1 MEILVPLFGILGTF
15 GFVPLIMY
23 LRYRHK
29 MEERRFELEART
41 ASSENSGETK
51 RLTEENKL
59 LRERVENLES
69 IVCSVDFELNQKLAK
84 VIDEQRSLILPLA
97 AGTPPARAS
106 SRGDGGSSPPVG
118 HVTPGGGPER
128 VAGAAP
134 DGLVA
139 GNGAA
144 TPVRATPAALERTA
158 TAHQA
163 KAAPV
168 TTALEPGQ
176 VLAQR
181 YRVQRLLGKGG
192 MGAVYLADD
201 EVLGEL
207 VALKV
212 ISSAFAVDEVAMTA
226 RFRREAAAARRVSS
240 PSVIRIHDLGEA
252 RPGLLYLSMEYFA
265 GRTLSELI
273 AQRGVVPLRDAQDML
288 QQIAAGLEAA
298 HLAGVVHRD
307 LKPSNVLVGERGL
320 IKIIDFGLAT
330 TAVADGLTATGA
342 ILGTPHY
349 MAPEQLRGKS
359 VDARTDIYALG
370 ALAYH
375 LVCGRP
381 PFAGDNPI
389 AIGFAHLSEPVVPP
403 REVRKDVS
411 AGLDA
416 AILAALA
423 KAPEERP
430 ASARAFV
437 ERAFGN

>member
-1 MEILVPLFGILGTF
+1 MEFVVPVIAILCTF
-15 GFVPLIMY
+15 GVGPAIMY
-23 LRYRHK
+23 LRGRHK
-29 MEERRFELEART
+29 LEERRLELEART
-41 ASSENSGETK
+41 GGSSSDTK

-84 VIDEQRSLILPLA
+84 VIDEQRSLLLPAMGQTASA
-97 AGTPPARAS
+97 AGAAS
-106 SRGDGGSSPPVG
+106 GSSPGSRSGSSPVVG
-118 HVTPGGGPER
+118 SAGSSNRLAAVRDAP
-128 VAGAAP
+128 GAAP
-134 DGLVA
+134 MVA
-139 GNGAA
+139 
-144 TPVRATPAALERTA
+144 LDRTA
-158 TAHQA
+158 TAA
-163 KAAPV
+163 AVRAAPI
-168 TTALEPGQ
+168 TATLEPGQ

-212 ISSAFAVDEVAMTA
+212 ILSAFAADEAGMVS

-265 GRTLSELI
+265 GRTLTEVI
-273 AQRGVVPLRDAQDML
+273 AQRGVVPLKDVQDML
-288 QQIAAGLEAA
+288 QQISAGLEAA
-298 HLAGVVHRD
+298 HQAGVIHRD
-307 LKPSNVLVGERGL
+307 LKPSNVLVGERGM

-330 TAVADGLTATGA
+330 TAVGDGLTATGA

-349 MAPEQLRGKS
+349 MAPEQLRGRP

-375 LVCGRP
+375 LLCGRP
-381 PFAGDNPI
+381 PFAGENAI
-389 AIGFAHLSEPVVPP
+389 AIGFAHLSEPVTPP
-403 REVRKDVS
+403 RQLRRDTP

-416 AILAALA
+416 AISAALS
-423 KAPEERP
+423 KSPEDRP
-430 ASARAFV
+430 ASARAFIDK
-437 ERAFGN
+437 AFG

>member
-1 MEILVPLFGILGTF
+1 VAPT
-15 GFVPLIMY
+15 
-23 LRYRHK
+23 
-29 MEERRFELEART
+29 
-41 ASSENSGETK
+41 
-51 RLTEENKL
+51 
-59 LRERVENLES
+59 
-69 IVCSVDFELNQKLAK
+69 
-84 VIDEQRSLILPLA
+84 A
-97 AGTPPARAS
+97 AGGAAAP
-106 SRGDGGSSPPVG
+106 GSSP
-118 HVTPGGGPER
+118 R
-128 VAGAAP
+128 AGRAA
-134 DGLVA
+134 GLDK
-139 GNGAA
+139 
-144 TPVRATPAALERTA
+144 TA
-158 TAHQA
+158 TAHLGA
-163 KAAPV
+163 RAAPM
-168 TTALEPGQ
+168 TTSLEPGQ

-212 ISSAFAVDEVAMTA
+212 ISSAFATDEAAMVT

-265 GRTLSELI
+265 GRTLTEVI
-273 AQRGVVPLRDAQDML
+273 AQRGVVPLKDVHDML
-288 QQIAAGLEAA
+288 AQIGAGLEAA
-298 HLAGVVHRD
+298 HQAGVVHRD
-307 LKPSNVLVGERGL
+307 LKPSNVLLGERGM

-330 TAVADGLTATGA
+330 TAVGDGLTATGA

-349 MAPEQLRGKS
+349 MAPEQVRGKS

-403 REVRKDVS
+403 RQLRRDVS
-411 AGLDA
+411 AALDA
-416 AILAALA
+416 TILAALA
-423 KAPEERP
+423 KAPDDRP
-430 ASARAFV
+430 PSAKAFV
-437 ERAFGN
+437 EQALGPG